1 MIFKD
6 EIVYKLI
13 EKKYAGKKIDYN
25 EFLKLYEPYKKYY
38 SDITFAEILEISR
51 TNYFHIKN
59 DKTKAIILKGQ
70 KRELNQEEKEKIIEI
85 VSHDGYSNI
94 AVNYNEFQKLY
105 KKIKKNMNLET
116 IGLEEKTFAE
126 ILDISYSTYL
136 NMKNKEKRATILKKE
151 LEEETIEKIQKE
163 LLRKG
168 YRNKLIDYQ
177 EFKEIHSEY
186 KNLVPKETDF
196 AKILKISSSSNFSN
210 MKTLGK
216 NVRIFKHWDKE
227 KEKKEKLEVSKSK
240 DTPEVLNRKEKTN
253 KKSMDM
259 QSYKNREDEVKYLVE
274 NNAEVY
280 SRETINKI
288 CEQTGVSLNKFLS
301 IAFETSIEEYQKVLD
316 KKGKLYVGKSKL
328 SNKFVEKYGRYI
340 IKQLKAKIKNKQYGQ
355 DVEDDT
361 MDIILNRFSYIEKN
375 IKTKDA
381 IEKVLKSEIENE
393 AKKVLIRKYYETI
406 KNQSIDTE
414 IKARNKT
421 GKENII
427 KREIKDS
434 SVNVSKYVSEKL
446 QREENY
452 IANTCIDKMYEY
464 LEDGMDKKQVIDRVS
479 KEMNL
484 DTEQLLNIVNKELK
498 RRVYMEN
505 EKDR

>member
-1 MIFKD
+1 
-6 EIVYKLI
+6 
-13 EKKYAGKKIDYN
+13 
-25 EFLKLYEPYKKYY
+25 
-38 SDITFAEILEISR
+38 
-51 TNYFHIKN
+51 
-59 DKTKAIILKGQ
+59 
-70 KRELNQEEKEKIIEI
+70 
-85 VSHDGYSNI
+85 
-94 AVNYNEFQKLY
+94 
-105 KKIKKNMNLET
+105 
-116 IGLEEKTFAE
+116 
-126 ILDISYSTYL
+126 
-136 NMKNKEKRATILKKE
+136 
-151 LEEETIEKIQKE
+151 
-163 LLRKG
+163 
-168 YRNKLIDYQ
+168 
-177 EFKEIHSEY
+177 
-186 KNLVPKETDF
+186 
-196 AKILKISSSSNFSN
+196 

-216 NVRIFKHWDKE
+216 NVRIFKHWDKT
-227 KEKKEKLEVSKSK
+227 KEKKEKLEASKSEE
-240 DTPEVLNRKEKTN
+240 TPKVLNRKEKMN
-253 KKSMDM
+253 KKSRDM
-259 QSYKNREDEVKYLVE
+259 QAGKNRKDEVKYLVE
-274 NNAEVY
+274 NNEEVY

-288 CEQTGVSLNKFLS
+288 CEQTGVSLNKFLI

-316 KKGKLYVGKSKL
+316 KKGRLYVGKSKL

-340 IKQLKAKIKNKQYGQ
+340 IEQLKAKIKNKQYGQ

-393 AKKVLIRKYYETI
+393 AKKILIQKHYETI

-414 IKARNKT
+414 IKVRNKT